1 MKRPIISLNAV
12 KLTRK
17 PPLHGIRGKDR
28 VKIRIRGGTVA
39 LNSIRPVQLSV
50 VTDTVTSDTDSINK
64 DTDTSTS
71 DTDNN
76 NYFE

>member
-1 MKRPIISLNAV
+1 ME
-12 KLTRK
+12 LTRK
-17 PPLHGIRGKDR
+17 PLLHGIRAKGR